1 MEVGKKYILVYNN
14 LAMGALTNSG
24 GGYGAEVQVAVNSDG
39 SVNIDNTNA
48 LELILGKNS
57 ANRYTFNTQDGYY
70 LTAVNNNNLYTNAT
84 SDDSGWNV
92 TPADGG
98 YGVTSQ
104 ASSNTRAILHRDGY
118 TFRHYA
124 VSNANNSGYGW
135 AKLYVESGGSATERV
150 ATPEFSPAGGSYDES
165 QNVTISCETPNST
178 IYYTTDGSTPD
189 ENSTMYTGG
198 TITVSETTTI
208 KAIAVASG
216 MDNSYVASATYTLP
230 TFVTNLTDA
239 NALDAGT
246 NFKFTNNA
254 VVVYST
260 GSNMWIQ
267 DENATAGG
275 GLVYKQ
281 GGGLDFDPG
290 DVIAANWTAKTK
302 AWHGFN
308 EFEDFSGTKTGGSQ
322 DPVIFERTTINGDN
336 IHEYVRLRNV
346 TITKSNNSLYVTLP
360 DSRAQMLLYTT
371 QLGECTDFTPDANK
385 TYDLEGIVGSYQSN
399 LQIYPTKITEYVA
412 PGNPSIMITS
422 PETLPF
428 NDEGGVYTVNASNI
442 PTDGLGVNVSDGF
455 SRYLINGNNQ
465 YYYFPGSLPT
475 GGSVTDG
482 QTRVNYTGREFS
494 ATGTI
499 TYESGSANQS
509 ADLSYRSDVYIYNDN
524 GNGSWN
530 FTTGNTKMEYAD
542 GEYTKTI
549 TIDNANTC
557 ILFGRKTGENYRW
570 EQDWTDGEHNRLF
583 FGVYTETNGEE
594 WLYGTSTSN
603 NLDLNPA
610 NISGHNKYSV
620 VKFPEAGEYTITIN
634 PTDKTFSITK
644 VVHQVETPVI
654 NPGTGEYNTIQTVTI
669 TAVEGAT
676 IHYTIDGS
684 EPTESS
690 ATYEGPI
697 TVDKTMTI
705 KAIAVMDGMTNS
717 EVAVATYTLPTSV
730 NTLAAA
736 NDLEAGTEFLFTGE
750 VVVTYANGDYVWV
763 RDVNATQGGGLFY
776 QTDIDVTTP
785 GAVLNIGWRAKRAN
799 YKNEK
804 EFINAANVTNS
815 GKTASY
821 APFDRTGNALTD
833 ANMNEYI
840 KLDNVKMISKTLD
853 QQSGKYTYT
862 GQYGNENREVV
873 NYVLHNQFDLTGIE
887 EGKTYNVVGT
897 VIQYNDVTEVYI
909 TAITPVQVDPGL
921 VFNPTAVNTTFDV
934 ADFPEPTLTKPED
947 LTVTYEST
955 DAAIAEVDPA
965 TGVVTIK
972 GVGTA
977 TIKAKSTA
985 TTYYLAGEATYTIV
999 VTKAQATLSFAED
1012 VINAIYGGEAPA
1024 NALTNEAGLTVTYS
1038 IEPEGVATIDPAT
1051 GKLSIVGV
1059 GTATVTATGE
1069 ANANYEGTTATYTLT
1084 VSKAQA
1090 TLAFEQQAINATYGG
1105 EAPANALTNDANLA
1119 VTYSIEPEGVAT
1131 IDPATGKLTI
1141 VGVGTATVTATGEAN
1156 ANYEGA
1162 TATYTLTVSKA
1173 QATLAFEQQAI
1184 NAIYGGEAP
1193 ANALTNEAGLT
1204 VTYSIAPEGVATIDP
1219 ATGKLAI
1226 VGVGTATVTATGE
1239 ANANYEGA
1247 TATYTLTV
1255 TKAQATLAFAKGA
1268 INATIGGEVEANP
1281 LTNEANLTVTYTSSN
1296 TAVATVDATTGK
1308 VTIVGTGSAIIT
1320 ATGEDNAN
1328 YLGTTAT
1335 YTINVAAAD
1344 AITFT
1349 LNTDVMNYTVGD
1361 EVKVK
1366 VDNVQN
1372 AIGDYTI
1379 TYKIGDT
1386 ELVPD
1391 ENDYVTIP
1399 TAEVGAVTLTVT
1411 VKDAYEHST
1420 EATQNFVFNIAAA
1433 DAITFTLT
1441 PDGGE
1446 YTVGDKVNVKVSN
1459 IQNTIGDCTITYTTN
1474 FTREPQTYDPE
1485 QGIDITSDE
1494 AGQVNLTVTVTDAY
1508 EHAAEG
1514 TKSAVYKF
1522 AAAPAIEITLNPDG
1536 GEYIVGDV
1544 VNVTVAVDKTLGDY
1558 TVVYQIDGGEAQEYD
1573 AATGIVIT
1581 RSTVGNVDLKV
1592 TVTDGYEHEGDGTA
1606 SATYVFKPVPV
1617 VAAPTFSL
1625 ASGTYDTPQDVTI
1638 TGPEGATIYYSVDG
1652 GLTWTEGNSRNMT
1665 ETTILMAKAV
1675 KDGIESPVVT
1685 NAYVIKQTVERIPVE
1700 PIDGYF
1706 SIKNNGNNMFANVQ
1720 GRKTLTFC
1728 DDAAKEA
1735 QAGTVIYVNTDEYGQ
1750 VQSLRS
1756 QGADLQGY
1764 ADRAMRYVPSI
1775 VEMIVNKLHA
1785 TGAGEVLGETG
1796 YEAIMEKFN
1805 ESFDHHLY
1813 VEKNDE
1819 LGYRLYGKTPSMQPV
1834 VDFYAENKSK
1844 VDAKLPMLEGFIN
1857 DAIDKVL
1864 NKTGGHG
1871 ASILQHFS
1879 VHETWHRMGETL
1891 TEPVDSASTMAFY
1904 QQVLCNKDNV
1914 WSFAYET
1921 AMTYWE
1927 RVKAHEDQ
1935 YESLKAQLGEFAQY
1949 IDEIEQINPD
1959 FKYYIAQNNDKPD
1972 FISEGNGDII
1982 NNADRTYWTLV
1993 PREKFNVNFPEANAF
2008 GENDDTKY
2016 AVTLYTD
2023 FAYTLPEGVTANK
2036 VTEVDENGLA
2046 SYEAISGVIP
2056 AQTPVMLISQSA
2068 GEKELTLST
2077 ATAAAVTGNMLK
2089 GPDYLIDEYKI
2100 VTPQVQAL
2108 FEFAKSILGDD
2119 LYNNYL
2125 TEYEHLM
2132 MLNSGTVN
2140 NKYFWGLNEDDT
2152 WTCLEENAD
2161 GVLDCVVRSL
2171 GVDQNGNFAFNTKE
2185 VRTNEAFLVDAV
2197 LGAITLYQEQVATP
2211 EFSLV
2216 PGSYTGNQTLEITCD
2231 TENAVISYSL
2241 DNGNIWT
2248 TGNTVT
2254 LTEDCTVMA
2263 KATKDGMAESAVA
2276 TAQYIIDQ
2284 PTVITPIE
2292 PIDGYFKI
2300 MNNGNNKYAN
2310 VQGRKTL
2317 TFTDAPD
2324 DQAGTVIYV
2333 KTDDKGQVQSLRSQA
2348 ADLQGYADRAMN
2360 YVPKFVNLVVD
2371 KLNADGEGNL
2381 LGENGLGEIM
2391 EKFDSCFDHHLYVE
2405 EAEGG
2410 YRIYGKTPNMQHVVD
2425 FYRAHTNEVETKLP
2439 MLEDFINSALTKL
2452 RDRIGGSSIFTPF
2465 SLQQVWQNMGGTL
2478 TQPTDE
2484 ASTMAFYREVLN
2496 NKNYVWD
2503 FAYQTAMI
2511 YWTNVKTYMNNN
2523 NLELEGLLGEF
2534 AAYIDKIED
2543 IHPDFKYYIV
2553 ENNGKPDYISE
2564 GNGDIINNAARTIWT
2579 LTPRDKFTVNIP
2591 EENMFGC
2598 PLHPMYG
2605 VTLYTDFAY
2614 TLPEG
2619 VKAYAVDS
2627 ISPRGLIQTV
2637 EITGIVPAQ
2646 TPVLLK
2652 AETFGDKEIT
2662 ISTTNGAAVADNLLK
2677 GPDYLIDE
2685 YKIVTPTVADLFEF
2699 AKSKLGEDFYNNY
2712 LKEYEHLMYRNSGTV
2727 NNKYFWG
2734 LSEDDTWTCLEEN
2747 ADGVQDCVVRSLGVD
2762 DNGFFAFNKKEVR
2775 TNEAFMVTTAFDA
2788 LKLYQ
2793 RGDVNHDGIIDIND
2807 VTATI
2812 DRVLGKTP
2820 EGYFCT
2826 VCADVFE
2833 DNIIDIDDV
2842 TALIDIV
2849 LGK

>member
-1 MEVGKKYILVYNN
+1 MKYLNFKLLILFAALALAIPPAWAETVTYTFTAKNWAANPENWTGTNDGNQFNTSANPKGVQVTTGKQGMTVTSPKTYNN
-14 LAMGALTNSG
+14 VSQIVVTYSSTKSAVGSIEVKVGGTSIGSQSIGKSQTEVDLTYTVTNLSGAVSFIPRCTTNSFG
-24 GGYGAEVQVAVNSDG
+24 INSITITYGESGDPTPQLEDVSLEFPEESYTAYLGHEFSALLTVDPVGAASEVVYSSSDENVATVASDG
-39 SVNIDNTNA
+39 SITLVNVGTTTITASISDSETYKPTSASYTLTVKPNPDEVAYLDFTSVNYWTPPLPNGSTNKFVEETEFYDGRYTIKVAGSSGEGCYWLSSGKTLLIGKQGAYLQLPAFDKPVERIVIEGHSGASGYVTQNIYVGDDAVSTETTSAKVTQTYEIAPAYQAAGNIYTLRVTNA
-48 LELILGKNS
+48 N
-57 ANRYTFNTQDGYY
+57 NTQIQKIYVYFKEQTGDPE
-70 LTAVNNNNLYTNAT
+70 LSFN
-84 SDDSGWNV
+84 
-92 TPADGG
+92 PA
-98 YGVTSQ
+98 SQ
-104 ASSNTRAILHRDGY
+104 TINEDGY
-118 TFRHYA
+118 TFKLHGENIGGNVGVY
-124 VSNANNSGYGW
+124 VVGDDPEYSNEFSFSLPHGNQQFSYFAPDNQGRINNEDVVVTYTGRALNAQGKIGAAWGDVKAFAEVDYKSDIYIVGDFGTGW
-135 AKLYVESGGSATERV
+135 DFTDGNRLMSESGGIYTYELNVENSNTFIVFARKVGEGVDFNTRYTFTPISEGNWEMNADEKEGSLNFYGAQPIHFQYPGLYAIEIDASDNTFTITRTLPQV
-150 ATPEFSPAGGSYDES
+150 AKPVISPNGGNFVVS
-165 QNVTISCETPNST
+165 QTVTIASETEGAA
-178 IYYTTDGSTPD
+178 IYYTTDETEPSAQNGTLY
-189 ENSTMYTGG
+189 EGEITLNSN
-198 TITVSETTTI
+198 TVI
-208 KAIAVASG
+208 KAIAVKDG
-216 MDNSYVASATYTLP
+216 MRPSEV
-230 TFVTNLTDA
+230 
-239 NALDAGT
+239 
-246 NFKFTNNA
+246 
-254 VVVYST
+254 
-260 GSNMWIQ
+260 
-267 DENATAGG
+267 ATAT
-275 GLVYKQ
+275 
-281 GGGLDFDPG
+281 F
-290 DVIAANWTAKTK
+290 
-302 AWHGFN
+302 
-308 EFEDFSGTKTGGSQ
+308 TKTGLDNLAG
-322 DPVIFERTTINGDN
+322 VIA
-336 IHEYVRLRNV
+336 L
-346 TITKSNNSLYVTLP
+346 
-360 DSRAQMLLYTT
+360 
-371 QLGECTDFTPDANK
+371 
-385 TYDLEGIVGSYQSN
+385 
-399 LQIYPTKITEYVA
+399 
-412 PGNPSIMITS
+412 
-422 PETLPF
+422 
-428 NDEGGVYTVNASNI
+428 
-442 PTDGLGVNVSDGF
+442 
-455 SRYLINGNNQ
+455 
-465 YYYFPGSLPT
+465 
-475 GGSVTDG
+475 GGSKNFG
-482 QTRVNYTGREFS
+482 F
-494 ATGTI
+494 A
-499 TYESGSANQS
+499 
-509 ADLSYRSDVYIYNDN
+509 
-524 GNGSWN
+524 GN
-530 FTTGNTKMEYAD
+530 
-542 GEYTKTI
+542 
-549 TIDNANTC
+549 
-557 ILFGRKTGENYRW
+557 
-570 EQDWTDGEHNRLF
+570 
-583 FGVYTETNGEE
+583 
-594 WLYGTSTSN
+594 
-603 NLDLNPA
+603 
-610 NISGHNKYSV
+610 
-620 VKFPEAGEYTITIN
+620 
-634 PTDKTFSITK
+634 
-644 VVHQVETPVI
+644 
-654 NPGTGEYNTIQTVTI
+654 
-669 TAVEGAT
+669 
-676 IHYTIDGS
+676 
-684 EPTESS
+684 
-690 ATYEGPI
+690 
-697 TVDKTMTI
+697 
-705 KAIAVMDGMTNS
+705 
-717 EVAVATYTLPTSV
+717 
-730 NTLAAA
+730 
-736 NDLEAGTEFLFTGE
+736 
-750 VVVTYANGDYVWV
+750 VVVTHVGTYGSSKLIGLRDLSQNNANGTGGGVFYDTPSNVDLKAGDILAPGWSGRTSKYGANWIQIT
-763 RDVNATQGGGLFY
+763 NATN
-776 QTDIDVTTP
+776 VTTN
-785 GAVLNIGWRAKRAN
+785 G
-799 YKNEK
+799 
-804 EFINAANVTNS
+804 
-815 GKTASY
+815 TATVM
-821 APFDRTGNALTD
+821 PFDRTGVTLTA
-833 ANMNEYI
+833 ANQSEYI
-840 KLDNVKMISKTLD
+840 ILRDVTIDTQAKTATWTDGSTTVTYSLYNRYD
-853 QQSGKYTYT
+853 GVTYDDGKYEYMICLVSAYAATPQVYPIELKKA
-862 GQYGNENREVV
+862 QQDPNMSFAEQNV
-873 NYVLHNQFDLTGIE
+873 N
-887 EGKTYNVVGT
+887 
-897 VIQYNDVTEVYI
+897 
-909 TAITPVQVDPGL
+909 A
-921 VFNPTAVNTTFDV
+921 TFG
-934 ADFPEPTLTKPED
+934 ADFNEPALTKPEGV
-947 LTVTYEST
+947 TVTYSSSDPT
-955 DAAIAEVDPA
+955 VAEVNA
-965 TGVVTIK
+965 TTGEVTIK
-972 GVGTA
+972 KVGNATITATSAENQYYTSGTA
-977 TIKAKSTA
+977 S
-985 TTYYLAGEATYTIV
+985 YNIV
-999 VTKAQATLSFAED
+999 VTAGTPTFAYSESTASAVYGTENPALPTL
-1012 VINAIYGGEAPA
+1012 NNP
-1024 NALTNEAGLTVTYS
+1024 NGLTVTYS
-1038 IEPEGVATIDPAT
+1038 SSNSAVATVNAQ
-1051 GKLSIVGV
+1051 GEVAIVGA
-1059 GTATVTATGE
+1059 GTTTITATG
-1069 ANANYEGTTATYTLT
+1069 A
-1084 VSKAQA
+1084 
-1090 TLAFEQQAINATYGG
+1090 
-1105 EAPANALTNDANLA
+1105 
-1119 VTYSIEPEGVAT
+1119 
-1131 IDPATGKLTI
+1131 ATG
-1141 VGVGTATVTATGEAN
+1141 
-1156 ANYEGA
+1156 NYQGA
-1162 TATYTLTVSKA
+1162 TATYTLTVTKA
-1173 QATLAFEQQAI
+1173 QAKVEYSDEAATATFGTEATLPTVATT
-1184 NAIYGGEAP
+1184 P
-1193 ANALTNEAGLT
+1193 ANLPLTYSSSHTDVATVDAQGVVSIVGIGQTTITAKFEGNGNYETAEDSYTLTVNAGTPTFAYSESTASAVYGTENPALPTLNNPYGLS
-1204 VTYSIAPEGVATIDP
+1204 VTYSSSNSAVATVN
-1219 ATGKLAI
+1219 AQGEVAI
-1226 VGVGTATVTATGE
+1226 VGAGTTVITATG
-1239 ANANYEGA
+1239 AATGNYQGA

-1255 TKAQATLAFAKGA
+1255 TKAQATLAFAKGT

-1281 LTNEANLTVTYTSSN
+1281 LTNEANLTVAYSSSDTN
-1296 TAVATVDATTGK
+1296 VATVDATTGE
-1308 VTIVGTGSAIIT
+1308 VNIVGTGSAIIT
-1320 ATGEDNAN
+1320 ATGEENAN

-1391 ENDYVTIP
+1391 ENGYVTIP
-1399 TAEVGAVTLTVT
+1399 TAEVGEVTLTVT

-1459 IQNTIGDCTITYTTN
+1459 IQNTIGVYTITYTTN
-1474 FTREPQTYDPE
+1474 STREPQTYDPE

-1508 EHAAEG
+1508 EHTAEG

-1558 TVVYQIDGGEAQEYD
+1558 TVVYQIDGGEAQNYD

-1581 RSTVGNVDLKV
+1581 RSTVGNVDLTV

-1728 DDAAKEA
+1728 DDVAKEA
-1735 QAGTVIYVNTDEYGQ
+1735 QAGTVIYVKTDEYGQ

-1756 QGADLQGY
+1756 QAADLQGY

-1819 LGYRLYGKTPSMQPV
+1819 LGYRIYGKTPSMQPV

-1879 VHETWHRMGETL
+1879 VHETWQRMGETL

-1935 YESLKAQLGEFAQY
+1935 YESLKEKLGEFAQY

-1959 FKYYIAQNNDKPD
+1959 FKYYIVQNNDKPD

-1993 PREKFNVNFPEANAF
+1993 PRTTFKVNFPEANAF
-2008 GENDDTKY
+2008 GGDDDTKY

-2023 FAYTLPEGVTANK
+2023 FAYTVPEGVKAYA
-2036 VTEVDENGLA
+2036 VD
-2046 SYEAISGVIP
+2046 SISPRGTIQTVEITGIIP
-2056 AQTPVMLISQSA
+2056 AQTPVMLISQST

-2077 ATAAAVTGNMLK
+2077 ASAAAVTENLLK
-2089 GPDYLIDEYKI
+2089 GPDYLVDNYDL

-2108 FEFAKSILGDD
+2108 FEFAKSVLGDD

-2125 TEYEHLM
+2125 KEYEHLM

-2185 VRTNEAFLVDAV
+2185 VRTNEAFLVDAT
-2197 LGAITLYQEQVATP
+2197 LDAIKLYQEEIATP

-2231 TENAVISYSL
+2231 TEGAEISYSL
-2241 DNGNIWT
+2241 DGGDSWT
-2248 TGNTVT
+2248 NASEVT
-2254 LTEDCTVMA
+2254 LTKDCTVMA
-2263 KATKDGMAESAVA
+2263 KATKDGVESAVA

-2333 KTDDKGQVQSLRSQA
+2333 KTNDKGQVQSLRSQA

-2360 YVPKFVNLVVD
+2360 YVPQFVNLVVD

-2381 LGENGLGEIM
+2381 LGENGLGEIK
-2391 EKFDSCFDHHLYVE
+2391 EKFDSCFDHHLYIE

-2410 YRIYGKTPNMQHVVD
+2410 YRIYGKTPNMQDVVD
-2425 FYRAHTNEVETKLP
+2425 FYRAHTEQVETKLP
-2439 MLEDFINSALTKL
+2439 MLEDFINTALTKL
-2452 RDRIGGSSIFTPF
+2452 REKIGGSSIFTPF
-2465 SLQQVWQNMGGTL
+2465 SLHQIWHNMGGTL
-2478 TQPTDE
+2478 TEPTNE

-2511 YWTNVKTYMNNN
+2511 YWTNVKSHPQYEEKLKPM
-2523 NLELEGLLGEF
+2523 LGEY
-2534 AAYIDKIED
+2534 ADYIERIED

-2553 ENNGKPDYISE
+2553 QNNDKPDFISE

-2579 LTPRDKFTVNIP
+2579 LTPRDEFTVNIP

-2605 VTLYTDFAY
+2605 KTLYTDFAY

-2627 ISPRGLIQTV
+2627 ISPRGTIQTV
-2637 EITGIVPAQ
+2637 EITGIIPAQ

-2652 AETFGDKEIT
+2652 AETFGDKVIT
-2662 ISTTNGAAVADNLLK
+2662 ISTTDGAAVAENLLK

-2685 YKIVTPTVADLFEF
+2685 YKIVTPQVADMFSM
-2699 AKSKLGEDFYNNY
+2699 AKDILGDDFYDSC
-2712 LKEYEHLMYRNSGTV
+2712 LKDYEYLMYRNSGTV

-2734 LSEDDTWTCLEEN
+2734 LNEDDTWTCLEEN
-2747 ADGVQDCVVRSLGVD
+2747 ADGVLDCVVRSLGID
-2762 DNGFFAFNKKEVR
+2762 DNGIFAFNKKEVR
-2775 TNEAFMVTTAFDA
+2775 VNEAFMVTTAFDA
-2788 LKLYQ
+2788 LNLYQ
-2793 RGDVNHDGIIDIND
+2793 KGDVNHDGSIDID
-2807 VTATI
+2807 DITATI

>member
-24 GGYGAEVQVAVNSDG
+24 GGYGAEVQVIVNSDG
-39 SVNIDNTNA
+39 SVNIDNTDA

-57 ANRYTFNTQDGYY
+57 ADHYTFNTQDGYY
-70 LTAVNNNNLYTNAT
+70 LTAVQGDGKLLTNTT
-84 SDDSGWNV
+84 SDADGWNL
-92 TPADGG
+92 TAADGG

-104 ASSNTRAILHRDGY
+104 VSSNGRGIIHRNGY
-118 TFRHYA
+118 NFRHYA

-150 ATPEFSPAGGSYDES
+150 ATPTFSPAGGAFDEP
-165 QNVTISCETPNST
+165 QYVTISCETPNST

-189 ENSTMYTGG
+189 ENSTLYTG
-198 TITVSETTTI
+198 TITVDHTMTI

-216 MDNSYVASATYTLP
+216 MDNSLVASAAYTLP
-230 TFVTNLTDA
+230 VFVTNLTGA
-239 NALDAGT
+239 NALGTNVSFKYTGYAEVTYVNGTDAWIRDDAGT
-246 NFKFTNNA
+246 GGYLYRGLPSGSSFANGHVLKAGWTATKDEFKGLVEFKDVSGLESNSTATVEPEVLTQITDADVNKYVKLVNVSESEIVDGSGNA
-254 VVVYST
+254 VELYNKFGTNYTFESGKKYDVV
-260 GSNMWIQ
+260 
-267 DENATAGG
+267 
-275 GLVYKQ
+275 
-281 GGGLDFDPG
+281 
-290 DVIAANWTAKTK
+290 
-302 AWHGFN
+302 
-308 EFEDFSGTKTGGSQ
+308 
-322 DPVIFERTTINGDN
+322 
-336 IHEYVRLRNV
+336 
-346 TITKSNNSLYVTLP
+346 
-360 DSRAQMLLYTT
+360 
-371 QLGECTDFTPDANK
+371 
-385 TYDLEGIVGSYQSN
+385 GIVGYYNN
-399 LQIYPTKITEYVA
+399 LQLHIISITEHGEPTIAVTPTA
-412 PGNPSIMITS
+412 LTLKEDAQTFTVTGENLIDNVGVPNVNNVFNIT
-422 PETLPF
+422 
-428 NDEGGVYTVNASNI
+428 YTGDADWGFVKDAQGKVNG
-442 PTDGLGVNVSDGF
+442 T
-455 SRYLINGNNQ
+455 
-465 YYYFPGSLPT
+465 
-475 GGSVTDG
+475 VTV
-482 QTRVNYTGREFS
+482 TYTGRELKATDTFVAGTKKS
-494 ATGTI
+494 WNPVEEISIPVTVTYQPDIYIVGNINNAGWNFGDGNRPMSYDEATGLYTAQL
-499 TYESGSANQS
+499 TTT
-509 ADLSYRSDVYIYNDN
+509 DHSY
-524 GNGSWN
+524 
-530 FTTGNTKMEYAD
+530 FMFA
-542 GEYTKTI
+542 
-549 TIDNANTC
+549 
-557 ILFGRKTGENYRW
+557 RKPGQNYGW
-570 EQDWTDGEHNRLF
+570 QGDKNRLF
-583 FGVYTETNGEE
+583 FGAQTDGGNWVLGNDPNG
-594 WLYGTSTSN
+594 
-603 NLDLNPA
+603 
-610 NISGHNKYSV
+610 NIDVNGNTGNQYHPIELPS
-620 VKFPEAGEYTITIN
+620 AGEYTITIN
-634 PTDKTFSITK
+634 PTAKTFTITK

-654 NPGTGEYNTIQTVTI
+654 SPESGNYNTIQTVTI
-669 TAVEGAT
+669 TCATEGAA
-676 IHYTIDGS
+676 IHYTTDGS
-684 EPTESS
+684 APTESS
-690 ATYEGPI
+690 TLYEGPI
-697 TVDKTMTI
+697 TVDQSMTI
-705 KAIAVMDGMTNS
+705 KAIAVMDGMDNS
-717 EVAVATYTLPTSV
+717 EVAEATYTLPTSV
-730 NTLAAA
+730 KTLAAA
-736 NDLEAGTEFLFTGE
+736 NELVKDTEFLFTGDA
-750 VVVTYANGDYVWV
+750 VVTYHNGDYTFL
-763 RDVNATQGGGLFY
+763 RDVNATAGGGLIY
-776 QTDIDVTTP
+776 QSGINLAQGV
-785 GAVLNIGWRAKRAN
+785 VLKKGWDAKRVD
-799 YKNEK
+799 YRGEK
-804 EFINAANVTNS
+804 EYQNAINVESS
-815 GKTASY
+815 GNTADY
-821 APFDRTGNALTD
+821 TPFNRTGVVFDDTH
-833 ANMNEYI
+833 MNEYVTFN
-840 KLDNVKMISKTLD
+840 NVTITGKTLD
-853 QQSGKYTYT
+853 EGSSKYTYT
-862 GQYGNENREVV
+862 GTYSDDNRVTV
-873 NYVLHNQFDLTGIE
+873 NYTLHNQFDLNNIE
-887 EGKTYNVVGT
+887 EGRTYNVTGV
-897 VIQYNDVTEVYI
+897 VVKRDENMQVY
-909 TAITPVQVDPGL
+909 
-921 VFNPTAVNTTFDV
+921 PTAVTLVQQNPNMSFAEQNVNATFG
-934 ADFPEPTLTKPED
+934 ADFNEPALTKPEGV
-947 LTVTYEST
+947 TVTYTSSDPT
-955 DAAIAEVDPA
+955 VAEVDA
-965 TGVVTIK
+965 TTGEVAIKKVGNATITATSAENQYYTI
-972 GVGTA
+972 GTA
-977 TIKAKSTA
+977 S
-985 TTYYLAGEATYTIV
+985 YNIV
-999 VTKAQATLSFAED
+999 VTAGTPTFAYSAAAKEVVFGAENPALPTL
-1012 VINAIYGGEAPA
+1012 NNP
-1024 NALTNEAGLTVTYS
+1024 NGLTVTYAS
-1038 IEPEGVATIDPAT
+1038 SNSAVATVNENGEVTIA
-1051 GKLSIVGV
+1051 GAGE
-1059 GTATVTATGE
+1059 TVITATG
-1069 ANANYEGTTATYTLT
+1069 A
-1084 VSKAQA
+1084 
-1090 TLAFEQQAINATYGG
+1090 
-1105 EAPANALTNDANLA
+1105 
-1119 VTYSIEPEGVAT
+1119 
-1131 IDPATGKLTI
+1131 ATG
-1141 VGVGTATVTATGEAN
+1141 
-1156 ANYEGA
+1156 NYQGA
-1162 TATYTLTVSKA
+1162 TATYTLTVTKA

-1204 VTYSIAPEGVATIDP
+1204 VTYSIAPEGVATIDA

-1255 TKAQATLAFAKGA
+1255 SKAQATLAFAKGT

-1281 LTNEANLTVTYTSSN
+1281 LTNEANLTVAYSSSDTN
-1296 TAVATVDATTGK
+1296 VATVDATTGK
-1308 VTIVGTGSAIIT
+1308 VNIVGTGSAIIT
-1320 ATGEDNAN
+1320 ATGEENAN

-1391 ENDYVTIP
+1391 QSGYVTIP
-1399 TAEVGAVTLTVT
+1399 TAEVGEVTLTVT

-1433 DAITFTLT
+1433 PAITFTLT

-1459 IQNTIGDCTITYTTN
+1459 IQNTIGDYTITYTTN
-1474 FTREPQTYDPE
+1474 STREPQTYDPE

-1544 VNVTVAVDKTLGDY
+1544 VNVTVAVDKALGDY
-1558 TVVYQIDGGEAQEYD
+1558 TVVYQIDGGEAQNYD

-1652 GLTWTEGNSRNMT
+1652 GLTWTEGNSLNMT

-1756 QGADLQGY
+1756 QAADLQGY
-1764 ADRAMRYVPSI
+1764 ADRAMHYVPGI

-1819 LGYRLYGKTPSMQPV
+1819 LGYRIYGKTPSMQPV

-1879 VHETWHRMGETL
+1879 VHEIWQRMGETL

-1935 YESLKAQLGEFAQY
+1935 YESLKEKLGEFAQY

-1959 FKYYIAQNNDKPD
+1959 FKYYIVQNNDKPD

-1993 PREKFNVNFPEANAF
+1993 PRTTFKVNFPEANAF
-2008 GENDDTKY
+2008 GGDDDTKY

-2023 FAYTLPEGVTANK
+2023 FAYTVPEGVTANK
-2036 VTEVDENGLA
+2036 VTEVAEDGLA
-2046 SYEAISGVIP
+2046 TYEAISGVIP
-2056 AQTPVMLISQSA
+2056 AQTPVMLISQST

-2077 ATAAAVTGNMLK
+2077 ASAAAVTENLLK
-2089 GPDYLIDEYKI
+2089 GPDYLVDNYDL

-2108 FEFAKSILGDD
+2108 FEFAKSVLGDD

-2125 TEYEHLM
+2125 KEYEHLM

-2152 WTCLEENAD
+2152 WTCLEKNAD

-2197 LGAITLYQEQVATP
+2197 HGAITLYQEQVATP

-2241 DNGNIWT
+2241 DNGDSWNI
-2248 TGNTVT
+2248 GNTVT

-2263 KATKDGMAESAVA
+2263 KATKNGMEESAVA

-2333 KTDDKGQVQSLRSQA
+2333 KTNDKGQVQSLRSQA

-2360 YVPKFVNLVVD
+2360 YVPQFVNLVVD

-2391 EKFDSCFDHHLYVE
+2391 EKFDSCFDHHLYIE
-2405 EAEGG
+2405 ETEGG
-2410 YRIYGKTPNMQHVVD
+2410 YRIYGKTPNMQDVVD
-2425 FYRAHTNEVETKLP
+2425 FYRAHTEQVETKLP

-2452 RDRIGGSSIFTPF
+2452 RDKIGGSSIFTPF
-2465 SLQQVWQNMGGTL
+2465 SLRQVWQNMGGTL
-2478 TQPTDE
+2478 TEPVDE

-2511 YWTNVKTYMNNN
+2511 YWTNVKSHPQYEEKLKPM
-2523 NLELEGLLGEF
+2523 LGEY
-2534 AAYIDKIED
+2534 ADYIERIED

-2553 ENNGKPDYISE
+2553 QNNDKPDFISE

-2579 LTPRDKFTVNIP
+2579 LTPRDEFTVNIP

-2605 VTLYTDFAY
+2605 KTLYTDFAY
-2614 TLPEG
+2614 TLSEG

-2627 ISPRGLIQTV
+2627 ISPRGTIQTV
-2637 EITGIVPAQ
+2637 EITGIIPAQ

-2652 AETFGDKEIT
+2652 AETFGDKVIT
-2662 ISTTNGAAVADNLLK
+2662 ISTTDGAAVAENLLK

-2685 YKIVTPTVADLFEF
+2685 YKIVTPQVADMFSM
-2699 AKSKLGEDFYNNY
+2699 AKDILGDDFYDSC
-2712 LKEYEHLMYRNSGTV
+2712 LKDYEYLMYRNSGTV

-2734 LSEDDTWTCLEEN
+2734 LNEDDTWTCLEEN
-2747 ADGVQDCVVRSLGVD
+2747 ADGVLDCVVRSLGID
-2762 DNGFFAFNKKEVR
+2762 DNGIFAFNKKEVR
-2775 TNEAFMVTTAFDA
+2775 VNEAFMVTTAFDA
-2788 LKLYQ
+2788 LNLYQ
-2793 RGDVNHDGIIDIND
+2793 KGDVNHDGSIDID
-2807 VTATI
+2807 DITATI
-2812 DRVLGKTP
+2812 GRVLGMAP